1 MAQFEFGTDNR
12 ESSAVAAVPH
22 AATQM
27 DDKAPRRLRTGGAQ
41 FLLTAL

>member
-27 DDKAPRRLRTGGAQ
+27 DDEAPRCLKAGGAQ
-41 FLLTAL
+41 ILLPTL